1 MTAPSSVFT
10 RPLLEL
16 RQKKDEPEDHAIGRS
31 CGGPTTKIMIAGER
45 NILGLSVEIVAG
57 QVHESKHFV
66 PVLSGISIVNS
77 DGKPVQPDI
86 ASGDKAFSSDA
97 IRQHLAEQDIIAV
110 IPYKS
115 NEHGASLPFD
125 SERYKD
131 RNVIERLFGRM
142 KECRR
147 VATRYEKYAL
157 TYLSMVL
164 LSLIRLML

>member
-1 MTAPSSVFT
+1 
-10 RPLLEL
+10 
-16 RQKKDEPEDHAIGRS
+16 
-31 CGGPTTKIMIAGER
+31 MIAAER
-45 NILGLSVEIVAG
+45 NVLGLSVTVIAG
-57 QVHESKHFV
+57 QQHESKHFI
-66 PVLSGISIVNS
+66 PVLQDISVSDS
-77 DGKPVQPDI
+77 DGQAVRPTV
-86 ASGDKAFSSDA
+86 ASGDKAFSSNA
-97 IRQHLAEQDIIAV
+97 IRQYLAEQNIVAV

-131 RNVIERLFGRM
+131 RNVIERLFGRI

>member
-1 MTAPSSVFT
+1 MDAWGNSVRPSV
-10 RPLLEL
+10 
-16 RQKKDEPEDHAIGRS
+16 
-31 CGGPTTKIMIAGER
+31 
-45 NILGLSVEIVAG
+45 
-57 QVHESKHFV
+57 
-66 PVLSGISIVNS
+66 
-77 DGKPVQPDI
+77 
-86 ASGDKAFSSDA
+86 ASGDKAFSSNE
-97 IRQHLAEQDIIAV
+97 IRQHLAEQDIVAV

-125 SERYKD
+125 SETYKD
-131 RNVIERLFGRM
+131 RNVIERLFGRI

>member
-1 MTAPSSVFT
+1 
-10 RPLLEL
+10 
-16 RQKKDEPEDHAIGRS
+16 
-31 CGGPTTKIMIAGER
+31 MIAAER
-45 NILGLSVEIVAG
+45 NILGLSVTVVAG
-57 QVHESKHFV
+57 QKHESKHLI
-66 PVLSGISIVNS
+66 PVLQGISLLDSYGEAVR
-77 DGKPVQPDI
+77 PTVV
-86 ASGDKAFSSDA
+86 SGDKAFSSDA
-97 IRQHLAEQDIIAV
+97 IRQYLAEQDMIAV

-131 RNVIERLFGRM
+131 RNVIERLFGRI